1 MTTRSKILGCLGWT
15 LWALL
20 LGSLV
25 WLLFAIRPNT
35 MHGNHGKA
43 ISNGKQALIALKLYA
58 SSNKSAFPDT
68 YYPQLKSAN
77 EVFREMFR
85 EGVITDERIVDAPGS
100 VFTTADNNNTG
111 SPPAYAE
118 ALKPGE
124 CHWMLLKYQ
133 TDVEHSKTPL
143 LIENALTTSWP
154 PRWDVSAREP
164 GAKRKK
170 GQAWPGGTIIV
181 VRSDG
186 SAAMEKL
193 RPDGTLDWHSKNN
206 LDEHGES
213 WIDYLTPD
221 QIAKLEYWDVE
232 EKK

>member
-1 MTTRSKILGCLGWT
+1 MTRRSKILGCLGWT

-25 WLLFAIRPNT
+25 WLLFAIRPNP

-43 ISNGKQALIALKLYA
+43 ISNGKQVLIALKLYA
-58 SSNKSAFPDT
+58 SSNKSAFPDIHH
-68 YYPQLKSAN
+68 PQVKSAN
-77 EVFREMFR
+77 EVFREMFT
-85 EGVITDERIVDAPGS
+85 EGVISDERIFGGPGS
-100 VFTTADNNNTG
+100 VFNTYDDNNIG

-124 CHWMLLKYQ
+124 CHWMLLKNQ

-143 LIENALTTSWP
+143 LIENALNTSWP
-154 PRWDVSAREP
+154 PRWDVSAPEP

-170 GQAWPGGTIIV
+170 GQAWGDRTIIV
-181 VRSDG
+181 IRSDG

-206 LDEHGES
+206 LGEDGKS
-213 WIDYLTPD
+213 WIDYLTPE
-221 QIAKLEYWDVE
+221 QVAKLEYWDVE
-232 EKK
+232 EKQ